1 MKQNKRTK
9 KTVTPLI
16 MGAIIGAVSMVFAA
30 PVVAQTG
37 FEAPPQQAEVDVSDG
52 ELADFA
58 VAMDDLQEVQF
69 EAQTEVNEMVEGSDL
84 DTARFNEIHNALNN
98 PEFDM
103 PEDVTSGE
111 RDTYDSLIS
120 AIAEIEEAMQADIQ
134 TVVTEAGMEVE
145 RFNEIAM
152 AVQSDPTLFERLQE
166 YMQ

>member
-1 MKQNKRTK
+1 MKKLLLSM
-9 KTVTPLI
+9 VVS
-16 MGAIIGAVSMVFAA
+16 GAVSMVFAA

-37 FEAPPQQAEVDVSDG
+37 FEAPSQQAEVDVSNG
-52 ELADFA
+52 ELANFA
-58 VAMDDLQEVQF
+58 AAMDGLQEVQL

-103 PEDVTSGE
+103 PEDVTNGE
-111 RDTYDSLIS
+111 RDTYDSLIR
-120 AIAEIEEAMQADIQ
+120 AITEIEQAMQADIQ
-134 TVVTEAGMEVE
+134 TVVTEAGIEVE